1 LATLD
6 PAAAPKP
13 MIGPPAAAEGVAVSA
28 LMLHEE
34 QRGYTIRL
42 PVKII
47 LTLPSIE
54 ACRRVLAIARIK
66 IAGYGR

>member
-1 LATLD
+1 LR
-6 PAAAPKP
+6 K
-13 MIGPPAAAEGVAVSA
+13 G
-28 LMLHEE
+28 
-34 QRGYTIRL
+34 QRGYTIRVPIQIL
-42 PVKII
+42 